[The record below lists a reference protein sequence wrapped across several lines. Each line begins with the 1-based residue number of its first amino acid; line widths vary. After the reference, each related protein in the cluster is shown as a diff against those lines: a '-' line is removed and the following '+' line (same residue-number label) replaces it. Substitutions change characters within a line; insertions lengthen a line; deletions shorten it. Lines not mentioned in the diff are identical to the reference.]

1 MRHGAHAMVLRPQ
14 RPIRTPRRRSI
25 LGDVTRTRTRLLAH
39 RTGSPP
45 TRLLRQPDESA
56 PKENRAMENVLKSS
70 ACQISAAARSSVRE
84 EWPR

>member
-39 RTGSPP
+39 RTGPP

-70 ACQISAAARSSVRE
+70 AGQISAAARSSVRE